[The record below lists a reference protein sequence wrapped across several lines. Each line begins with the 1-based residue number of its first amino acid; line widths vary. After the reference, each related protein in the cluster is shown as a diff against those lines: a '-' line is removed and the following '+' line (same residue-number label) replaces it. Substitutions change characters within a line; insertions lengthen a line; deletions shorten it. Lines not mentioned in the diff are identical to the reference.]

1 MDLCIEDLQYTLT
14 VGGRNCYQLDLGFKV
29 IDFTF
34 CQLLAFRKKILW
46 YTSYESIE
54 AIIEGDNFL
63 LLSVADN
70 QHILYI
76 EIPQLLALRNVILAA
91 FNTPELT

>member
-14 VGGRNCYQLDLGFKV
+14 VGGRNCYQLDLGFKR